1 MNKFK
6 KIGLTALAASLVSVS
21 AHAGAVSVA
30 GGASMNMEGHSGE
43 GLNKG
48 TTFSMSNQLTFSGSG
63 ELDNGLTVAISF
75 VLDQGDNADSAA
87 GLAEAPFDS
96 HSVKVSSDT
105 LGSLTLAGEGGNS
118 ATTRIDT
125 TAAGDLWDNFD
136 QLSNSAGIT
145 FADAALGEGG
155 RANNLLYVSPDLG
168 MGLTFAA
175 SYEPQGTTAAS
186 ATSYGLGYTG
196 IDGLSLDYA
205 VTDVETGTTSTSG
218 DNTVLKA
225 SYAYGP
231 VTATYSNM
239 DHDEGLAGGANDT
252 EISSVAI
259 SYTVSD
265 ELSLT
270 YGQEESD
277 TGTAGDQTL
286 ETSGITV
293 AYTTGGMTIK
303 AVMADI
309 ENGDY
314 STSSAADAD
323 YWKLGASFAF

>member
-1 MNKFK
+1 MNIK
-6 KIGLTALAASLVSVS
+6 KVGLTALAASLVSVS

-30 GGASMNMEGHSGE
+30 GGASMNMEGHTGE
-43 GLNKG
+43 GLNAG
-48 TTFSMSNQLTFSGSG
+48 TTFSMSNQLTFTGGG
-63 ELDNGLTVAISF
+63 ELDNGLNVSISF
-75 VLDQGDNADSAA
+75 VLDQGDNANTTA
-87 GLAEAPFDS
+87 GAAEAPFDS
-96 HSVKVSSDT
+96 HSVTVSSDS

-136 QLSNSAGIT
+136 QLTNSAGIT
-145 FADAALGEGG
+145 FADAATGEGG

-168 MGLTFAA
+168 MGVTFVA
-175 SYEPQGTTAAS
+175 SYEPQGTGAAS
-186 ATSYGLGYTG
+186 ASSYGLGFTG
-196 IDGLSLDYA
+196 VEGLSVDYA
-205 VTDVETGTTSTSG
+205 VTDIETGTANTSG
-218 DNTVLKA
+218 ENTVVKA

-231 VTATYSNM
+231 VTVTYSNM
-239 DHDEGLAGGANDT
+239 DHDEGLSTGANDK

-259 SYTVSD
+259 SYTVTD

-286 ETSGITV
+286 ETSGITA
-293 AYTTGGMTIK
+293 AYTAGGMTITAK
-303 AVMADI
+303 MVEI

-314 STSSAADAD
+314 STSSAADAE
-323 YWKLGASFAF
+323 YWALGASFAF